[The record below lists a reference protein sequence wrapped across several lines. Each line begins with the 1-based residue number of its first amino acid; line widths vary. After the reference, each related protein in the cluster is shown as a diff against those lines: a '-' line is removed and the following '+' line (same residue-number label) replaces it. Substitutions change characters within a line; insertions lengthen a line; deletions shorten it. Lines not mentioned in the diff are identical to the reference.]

1 MQHLGATIRQ
11 EPHLSPPKSQVLD
24 SFRVATRPESLDLLS
39 TMTNDIR
46 VATLSGEAF
55 SYAER
60 VPRQFPQHLSTL
72 GEPHV
77 PDANYTAERFRV
89 TSLIASKLS

>member
-1 MQHLGATIRQ
+1 MPT
-11 EPHLSPPKSQVLD
+11 
-24 SFRVATRPESLDLLS
+24 TRPESLDLLS

-46 VATLSGEAF
+46 VATLSGGAF

-60 VPRQFPQHLSTL
+60 VPRQSLNICGPR

-77 PDANYTAERFRV
+77 PDANYAAELFRV
-89 TSLIASKLS
+89 TSIVASSLS